1 MCKFDE
7 FLESVRERA
16 RWKMDCDIRL
26 SETQA
31 ALGHFTFQPKP
42 TFSESD
48 KQSLRQNAEA
58 DAVNRVLA
66 VLYKLAFPD
75 E

>member
-16 RWKMDCDIRL
+16 RWKMDCDIRR
-26 SETQA
+26 SETSA
-31 ALGHFTFQPKP
+31 ALGNFTFQAKP
-42 TFSESD
+42 TFSESE
-48 KQSLRQNAEA
+48 KQSLRQIAEE

-66 VLYKLAFPD
+66 ALYKFAFPD